1 MKYKPDYKQA
11 MANLE
16 RWWNRKGLAACISA
30 GRVQP
35 VEKLHKPAEPAS
47 DFDAYAEPVGRI
59 ERMTYNLSHLY
70 PAGDRLPILDIMIG
84 PGSLSTFLGAQPHF
98 SRETVWYDTC
108 IANPDTCGPILF
120 DRTNKWFQ
128 IHLELA
134 KEGVEQNRGRYI
146 VGMPDLIENLDTL
159 ASLRG
164 TQELLMDLIERPA
177 WVHKSLAQINDA
189 FFASFDLLYD
199 VIKFEGGNAWGAFD
213 IWGPGK
219 TAKVQCDFSCMISPS
234 MFDEFVLPSLRAQCD
249 WLDYS
254 MYHLDGEDA
263 MQHLDSLLA
272 IESLDAI
279 EWTPVGACGVAGL
292 EPGGSPK
299 WYDLYR
305 RIKRAG
311 KSVQAIGIKAAEV
324 APLLDAVG
332 PEAMMLL
339 VWAKDMAEAD
349 EIAKTID
356 RYR

>member
-1 MKYKPDYKQA
+1 MKYKRDYKLALDHLKQ
-11 MANLE
+11 
-16 RWWNRKGLAACISA
+16 WWNHKGLAAAISSS
-30 GRVQP
+30 RTEP
-35 VEKLHKPAEPAS
+35 VEKLSKPPEPAT
-47 DFDAYAEPVGRI
+47 DFDAYCEPVGRI
-59 ERMTYNLSHLY
+59 ERMTYRLAHLY

-84 PGSLSTFLGAQPHF
+84 PGSLSTFLGAKPHF
-98 SRETVWYDTC
+98 SKETIWYDPC
-108 IANPDTCGPILF
+108 IANPDTYGPVRF
-120 DRTNKWFQ
+120 DPANQWFQ

-134 KEGVEQNRGRYI
+134 KEAAEQNAGRYI

-164 TQELLMDLIERPA
+164 TQELLMDLVERPA
-177 WVHKSLAQINDA
+177 WVHKSLAAINDA
-189 FFASFDLLYD
+189 FFRSFDMLYK
-199 VIKFEGGNAWGAFD
+199 VIAQEGGNAWGAFD

-219 TAKVQCDFSCMISPS
+219 TAKVQCDFSCMISPK
-234 MFDEFVLPSLRAQCD
+234 MFDEFVKPCLDAQCD

-263 MQHLDSLLA
+263 MQHVDSLLS

-305 RIKRAG
+305 RIKAGG
-311 KSVQAIGIKAAEV
+311 KSVQAIGIKPAEI

-332 PEAMMLL
+332 PEGMMLL
-339 VWAKDMAEAD
+339 IWAKDPSDAD
-349 EIAKTID
+349 EAAKIVEK
-356 RYR
+356 YR